1 MEVKRLRTLAV
12 ESFKKLH
19 DLNPA
24 FMKNLFVK
32 REASKRRKN
41 NLEISN

>member
-1 MEVKRLRTLAV
+1 MEVKRRRTLAV
-12 ESFKKLH
+12 KSFKKLH
-19 DLNPA
+19 DLTPA